1 MENKDKIDLVIIDVV
16 LPKKNGREV
25 YEEIIKA
32 NPDIKTIFTSGHT
45 DDIILE
51 KGIEDG
57 SFEFIAKPLLP
68 DDLLLKV
75 RQVLDR

>member
-1 MENKDKIDLVIIDVV
+1 
-16 LPKKNGREV
+16 V

-32 NPDIKTIFTSGHT
+32 NPRIKTLFTSGHT

-57 SFEFIAKPLLP
+57 LFEFIAKPVLP
-68 DDLLLKV
+68 DDLLFKV
-75 RQVLDR
+75 RQILER